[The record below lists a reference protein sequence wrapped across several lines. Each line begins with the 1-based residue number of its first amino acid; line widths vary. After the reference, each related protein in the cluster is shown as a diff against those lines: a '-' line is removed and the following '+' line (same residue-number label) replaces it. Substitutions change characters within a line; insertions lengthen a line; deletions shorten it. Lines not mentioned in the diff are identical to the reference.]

1 MEELLT
7 AGGLLSSLLGTHVA
21 GNERLIGRRA
31 HPLVVVF
38 PIADRSQHLRP
49 ARPQWRHLRLQY
61 PSTGSSKQ
69 LINMCCGELGGMPVC
84 RHKDCGTQRAH
95 PLPKQRP
102 SKDEGDV
109 HAISS
114 HEELHGI
121 LHNQTS
127 CTAHR
132 SCFQESKVG
141 LLDDYEM
148 MRGSLA
154 PGA

>member
-1 MEELLT
+1 
-7 AGGLLSSLLGTHVA
+7 
-21 GNERLIGRRA
+21 
-31 HPLVVVF
+31 
-38 PIADRSQHLRP
+38 
-49 ARPQWRHLRLQY
+49 
-61 PSTGSSKQ
+61 
-69 LINMCCGELGGMPVC
+69 MPVC

-148 MRGSLA
+148 MRGSLPLVQKVSHWVVPTA
-154 PGA
+154 GSIPQDHANRVEGAHPISNFHEWIWLGVHRHDGQLFDQHHEEGYSPRITLRDQPKVHSQGIRKRL